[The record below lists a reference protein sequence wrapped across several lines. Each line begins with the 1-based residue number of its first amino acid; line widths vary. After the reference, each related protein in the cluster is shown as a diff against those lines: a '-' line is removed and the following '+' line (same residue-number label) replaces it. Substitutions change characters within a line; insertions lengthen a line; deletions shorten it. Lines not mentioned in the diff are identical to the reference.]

1 MDGLVK
7 LLPTSATSLKIHD
20 ATCGRVSILS
30 SFSSSSLS
38 RQKNTM
44 PVTMTSHRPRQASGP
59 AGRRGSKVEDPKGRR
74 ASKVEEEPA
83 QDLPPAEVWVTLQ
96 KLMIREQCDLMSAEK
111 GFCQKGTRVEIRKTS
126 EVNTIPPT
134 KRVQIIAAGAPL
146 TGKPLGWVNGT
157 SKDGSETLM
166 LEPPPEESAL
176 RH

>member
-1 MDGLVK
+1 
-7 LLPTSATSLKIHD
+7 
-20 ATCGRVSILS
+20 
-30 SFSSSSLS
+30 
-38 RQKNTM
+38 M

-59 AGRRGSKVEDPKGRR
+59 AGRRGSKVEDPKNGRR